1 LLLDPQAPSAHFA
14 KAVVLLTLNRPA
26 EAKQEARRT
35 LELSPG
41 LIEAHYLLGA
51 ALAVQG
57 KITSEAVEHLTIAAP
72 KLPQARA
79 FLAALQAQLAESQH
93 H

>member
-1 LLLDPQAPSAHFA
+1 M
-14 KAVVLLTLNRPA
+14 VLLTLNRPA

-51 ALAVQG
+51 ALLMQE
-57 KITSEAVEHLTIAAP
+57 KITPEAAEHLTIAAP
-72 KLPQARA
+72 KLPQARTS
-79 FLAALQAQLAESQH
+79 LAALQAQLAESQDH
-93 H
+93 